1 MASLLS
7 DADKTTLNEAMDSL
21 HDTFARDV
29 QIIKEAVKT
38 VTTTNAQFNSVYG
51 TAGATTSLVY
61 TPQSGTYRARV
72 QYLNQNE
79 EYFADSQ
86 LDSQL
91 KIKIPAG
98 SVRIKVSGDAHEY
111 LKDAKRVQLDDRRF
125 TIFSDVRPH
134 GLFNSRY
141 FTYYLRPIDE

>member
-38 VTTTNAQFNSVYG
+38 ITTTNAQFNSVYG

-61 TPQSGTYRARV
+61 TTQSGTYRARV

-125 TIFSDVRPH
+125 TIFSDHRPH
-134 GLFNSRY
+134 GLFDSRY